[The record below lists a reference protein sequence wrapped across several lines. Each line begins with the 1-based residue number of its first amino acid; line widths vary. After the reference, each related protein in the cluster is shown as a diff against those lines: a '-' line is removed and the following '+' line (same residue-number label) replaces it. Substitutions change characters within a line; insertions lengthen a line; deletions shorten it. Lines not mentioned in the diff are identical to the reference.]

1 MSQRQK
7 YFVTDAEIFCHRGR
21 QKYFVT
27 EAEIFCHRG
36 RIMRQNL
43 AELDFKAQFRLN
55 YEAELRLQNER
66 KWNRIMRDIIDF
78 KVPRQ
83 KRTFQIKRKQKSVE
97 AIAGWV
103 CNAGKQKDRNCQI
116 VKSDL
121 NHD

>member
-1 MSQRQK
+1 
-7 YFVTDAEIFCHRGR
+7 
-21 QKYFVT
+21 
-27 EAEIFCHRG
+27 
-36 RIMRQNL
+36 MRQNL

-66 KWNRIMRDIIDF
+66 NWNKIMRDIIDF

-83 KRTFQIKRKQKSVE
+83 KKNISDKKSVE
-97 AIAGWV
+97 AFAGWV

>member
-1 MSQRQK
+1 MLQ
-7 YFVTDAEIFCHRGR
+7 R

-43 AELDFKAQFRLN
+43 AELDFKVQFRLN

-66 KWNRIMRDIIDF
+66 KWEKIARDIIDF

-83 KRTFQIKRKQKSVE
+83 KRTS
-97 AIAGWV
+97 
-103 CNAGKQKDRNCQI
+103 
-116 VKSDL
+116 
-121 NHD
+121 

>member
-1 MSQRQK
+1 
-7 YFVTDAEIFCHRGR
+7 
-21 QKYFVT
+21 
-27 EAEIFCHRG
+27 
-36 RIMRQNL
+36 MRQNL

-97 AIAGWV
+97 AFARWVSNAMMASRRIEIAKLS
-103 CNAGKQKDRNCQI
+103 NQI
-116 VKSDL
+116 
-121 NHD
+121 

>member
-1 MSQRQK
+1 
-7 YFVTDAEIFCHRGR
+7 
-21 QKYFVT
+21 
-27 EAEIFCHRG
+27 
-36 RIMRQNL
+36 MRQNL

-55 YEAELRLQNER
+55 YEAELRRQNER
-66 KWNRIMRDIIDF
+66 KWNKIMRDIIDF

-97 AIAGWV
+97 AIAAWV

>member
-1 MSQRQK
+1 
-7 YFVTDAEIFCHRGR
+7 
-21 QKYFVT
+21 
-27 EAEIFCHRG
+27 
-36 RIMRQNL
+36 MRQNL

-55 YEAELRLQNER
+55 YEAELRRQNER
-66 KWNRIMRDIIDF
+66 KWNKIMRDIIDF

-97 AIAGWV
+97 AFAGWV
-103 CNAGKQKDRNCQI
+103 SNDGKQKDRNCQI

>member
-43 AELDFKAQFRLN
+43 AELDFKSTIQ
-55 YEAELRLQNER
+55 AELRGR
-66 KWNRIMRDIIDF
+66 
-78 KVPRQ
+78 
-83 KRTFQIKRKQKSVE
+83 VE
-97 AIAGWV
+97 AA
-103 CNAGKQKDRNCQI
+103 K
-116 VKSDL
+116 
-121 NHD
+121 